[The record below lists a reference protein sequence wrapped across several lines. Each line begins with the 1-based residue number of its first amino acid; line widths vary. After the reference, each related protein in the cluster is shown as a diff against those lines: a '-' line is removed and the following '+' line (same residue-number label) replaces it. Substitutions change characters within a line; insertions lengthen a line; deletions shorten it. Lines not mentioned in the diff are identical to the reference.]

1 MREKERER
9 EACGG
14 ERNAEEKGG
23 EEGSARKGVCY
34 VVQYESKVQL
44 KIIQCSV
51 TISR

>member
-23 EEGSARKGVCY
+23 EEGECEEKSLLRRA
-34 VVQYESKVQL
+34 
-44 KIIQCSV
+44 I
-51 TISR
+51 